1 MNGGA
6 EFEERLGELLTRE
19 DTAWGAGGPDPA
31 AVVAGARRR
40 RARRRL
46 GTGAAALAVVLVC
59 GGTALTLGAPRPAGG
74 ATGTAGAAVT
84 TTVAAVPGAAPA
96 ASASSPVPV
105 VPVAT
110 GAGASERPGGPGALP
125 DSPVRLVV
133 PGKQLTIADG
143 YRMSVTAT
151 ESCVERWE
159 QTTGTWEKP
168 FGCRDATSDNL
179 DHSRPTVGAQSL
191 GDGERTVVT
200 GLYLGPAPARIMVE
214 LNGVQVV
221 ATLVTTTEM
230 NGWTAYYAVVPG
242 VTRSS
247 SGPNGPEGS
256 PSVAAWAADGTRLAD
271 LIDPRR
277 SDPWATAG
285 GGTGTPATR

>member
-1 MNGGA
+1 MNGGT
-6 EFEERLGELLTRE
+6 EFEDRLGELLTRE

-31 AVVAGARRR
+31 AVIAGARRR
-40 RARRRL
+40 RARRRV
-46 GTGAAALAVVLVC
+46 GTGAAALAVALVC
-59 GGTALTLGAPRPAGG
+59 GGAALTLGDPRPAGG
-74 ATGTAGAAVT
+74 TTGVAGAAVT
-84 TTVAAVPGAAPA
+84 TTAAVLPGAAPA
-96 ASASSPVPV
+96 ATATPAASSAP
-105 VPVAT
+105 A
-110 GAGASERPGGPGALP
+110 AQP
-125 DSPVRLVV
+125 DSPVRLVE
-133 PGKQLTIADG
+133 PGKQLAIADG

-151 ESCVERWE
+151 RSCVEKWE
-159 QTTGTWEKP
+159 QATGTWEQP

-179 DHSRPTVGAQSL
+179 DHSAPTVGAQSV

-214 LNGVQVV
+214 LKGVQAL

-230 NGWTAYYAVVPG
+230 NGWTAYYAVLSG
-242 VTRSS
+242 VTRSA

-285 GGTGTPATR
+285 GGTAAPAAR

>member
-1 MNGGA
+1 MNGGT

-19 DTAWGAGGPDPA
+19 DTAWGARGPDPA

-46 GTGAAALAVVLVC
+46 GTGAAALAVALVC
-59 GGTALTLGAPRPAGG
+59 GGTALTPGDPRPADG
-74 ATGTAGAAVT
+74 AAGVAGAAVT
-84 TTVAAVPGAAPA
+84 TTAAVVPGAAPA
-96 ASASSPVPV
+96 ASASSP
-105 VPVAT
+105 
-110 GAGASERPGGPGALP
+110 ASSSASSSAPEARP
-125 DSPVRLVV
+125 DSPVQLVE
-133 PGKQLTIADG
+133 PGKRLTIAEG

-151 ESCVERWE
+151 ESCVEKWE
-159 QTTGTWEKP
+159 QATGTWEKP

-200 GLYLGPAPARIMVE
+200 GLYLGPAPARITVE
-214 LNGVQVV
+214 LRGVQVL
-221 ATLVTTTEM
+221 ATLVTTTRM

-242 VTRSS
+242 AARSS
-247 SGPNGPEGS
+247 SGPNGPDAS

-271 LIDPRR
+271 LIAPRR

-285 GGTGTPATR
+285 GGTGAPAGG

>member
-1 MNGGA
+1 MNGGT

-19 DTAWGAGGPDPA
+19 DTAWGAARPDPA
-31 AVVAGARRR
+31 AVIAGARRR
-40 RARRRL
+40 RARRRV
-46 GTGAAALAVVLVC
+46 GTGVAALAVALVC
-59 GGTALTLGAPRPAGG
+59 GGTALTLGDPRPAGG
-74 ATGTAGAAVT
+74 AAGAAVT
-84 TTVAAVPGAAPA
+84 TTAAVLAGAAPA
-96 ASASSPVPV
+96 ASASV

-110 GAGASERPGGPGALP
+110 GAGAQP
-125 DSPVRLVV
+125 DSPVRPME

-151 ESCVERWE
+151 RSCVEKRE
-159 QTTGTWEKP
+159 QATGTWEQP

-179 DHSRPTVGAQSL
+179 DHSRPTIGAQSL

-230 NGWTAYYAVVPG
+230 HGWTAYYAVVPG
-242 VTRSS
+242 AARSS
-247 SGPNGPEGS
+247 WGPNGPDAS

-271 LIDPRR
+271 LIAPRR

-285 GGTGTPATR
+285 APAAG